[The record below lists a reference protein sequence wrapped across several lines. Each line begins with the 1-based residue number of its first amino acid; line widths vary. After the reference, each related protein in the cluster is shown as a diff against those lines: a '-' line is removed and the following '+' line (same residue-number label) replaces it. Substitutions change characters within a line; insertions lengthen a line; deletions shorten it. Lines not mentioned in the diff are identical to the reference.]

1 MHVHLNLTIL
11 IVPHKKNES
20 KVNNQFMVLIL
31 NILFVLIYFVLYSI
45 NGFFPLIITFI
56 IMALIIILRI
66 RKVVLGTKVNT
77 KKTIIFSVYFI
88 AIASF
93 LVYNSFLIGGIPFVY
108 IVLYFA
114 IAVAAV
120 DCSYIYSKRALSF
133 WELPTS
139 NSNSTVTYT
148 KGGLSIYIV
157 YIVALSIRIMI
168 NFLFI
173 GSDKLYFNNN
183 QALANDTTSAVLIMP
198 PLLGANSTTTLFAFI
213 ATDILLIIGAGLVVG
228 RNVRIIKHQYEY
240 KKDKP

>member
-1 MHVHLNLTIL
+1 
-11 IVPHKKNES
+11 
-20 KVNNQFMVLIL
+20 
-31 NILFVLIYFVLYSI
+31 
-45 NGFFPLIITFI
+45 
-56 IMALIIILRI
+56 MALIIILRI

-173 GSDKLYFNNN
+173 GSDKLYFNNHPL
-183 QALANDTTSAVLIMP
+183 LANDTTSAILIMP
-198 PLLGANSTTTLFAFI
+198 LLATDSTTALFAFI

>member
-1 MHVHLNLTIL
+1 
-11 IVPHKKNES
+11 
-20 KVNNQFMVLIL
+20 MVLTL
-31 NILFVLIYFVLYSI
+31 NILFVLIYFVMYSI

-108 IVLYFA
+108 IALYFA

-120 DCSYIYSKRALSF
+120 YCSYMYSKSVLSF

-139 NSNSTVTYT
+139 NNNGSNATATYT

-173 GSDKLYFNNN
+173 GSDKLYFNN
-183 QALANDTTSAVLIMP
+183 QPLLANDTTSAILIMP
-198 PLLGANSTTTLFAFI
+198 LLATDSTTALFAFI
-213 ATDILLIIGAGLVVG
+213 ATDILVIIGAGLVVG
-228 RNVRIIKHQYEY
+228 RNARIIKHQYEERRG
-240 KKDKP
+240 KP